1 MADLKHTPSSIVWE
15 SIPQEAALPDA
26 ATQHITFAD
35 LGYDFTPTGAVAA
48 HIQSHQSTFLI
59 LDSMSIDVCRSLL
72 DALPSGHTCVII
84 NLWIGVTWVQNKH
97 SLETKDYSI
106 VGNLLPIYEPIDTAQ
121 LLHILAGEVSMY
133 VRIPHDESADEL
145 FADDKTLYTQ
155 RDIDMTGFG
164 YTGINGTII
173 TQPSL
178 LVLVTQALQY
188 LKTTNGTGY
197 DLFVHTW
204 PREVYSE
211 SLQHSIQHTGKL
223 VLIHDQAE
231 SETIRAREKA
241 CMQSSNIAGD
251 ITVYTK
257 QPDYAKITTILP
269 EYMYEQVGYTSE
281 TLAHYLL
288 SLG

>member
-1 MADLKHTPSSIVWE
+1 M
-15 SIPQEAALPDA
+15 
-26 ATQHITFAD
+26 
-35 LGYDFTPTGAVAA
+35 
-48 HIQSHQSTFLI
+48 
-59 LDSMSIDVCRSLL
+59 
-72 DALPSGHTCVII
+72 
-84 NLWIGVTWVQNKH
+84 QNKH

-106 VGNLLPIYEPIDTAQ
+106 VGNILPIYEPIDTAQ

-197 DLFVHTW
+197 DLFVHT
-204 PREVYSE
+204 
-211 SLQHSIQHTGKL
+211 
-223 VLIHDQAE
+223 
-231 SETIRAREKA
+231 
-241 CMQSSNIAGD
+241 
-251 ITVYTK
+251 
-257 QPDYAKITTILP
+257 
-269 EYMYEQVGYTSE
+269 
-281 TLAHYLL
+281 
-288 SLG
+288 